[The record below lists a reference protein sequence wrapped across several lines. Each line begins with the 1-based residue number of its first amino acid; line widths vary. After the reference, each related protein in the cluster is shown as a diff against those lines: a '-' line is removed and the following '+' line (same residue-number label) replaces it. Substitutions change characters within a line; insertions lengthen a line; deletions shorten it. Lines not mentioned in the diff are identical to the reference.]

1 MQSRLSTPDPKPSC
15 EGCFF
20 GRQRLCAL
28 ELDGP
33 CATFRPDSAE
43 GLQPQRQ
50 LRFAFR
56 MTDAPTAAPAPSL
69 PRPRAPRVPR
79 ERPHQPSLVPS
90 LTA

>member
-1 MQSRLSTPDPKPSC
+1 MTPLTSASDPKPSC

-33 CATFRPDSAE
+33 CATFRPDSPE
-43 GLQPQRQ
+43 GLRPQRQ

-56 MTDAPTAAPAPSL
+56 VADASPAPEFPARRAPARRA
-69 PRPRAPRVPR
+69 PRPRT
-79 ERPHQPSLVPS
+79 EQPMLV
-90 LTA
+90 AGGIA

>member
-1 MQSRLSTPDPKPSC
+1 MTPPANSPDPKPSC

-33 CATFRPDSAE
+33 CATFRPDSPQ
-43 GLQPQRQ
+43 GLRPQRQ

-56 MTDAPTAAPAPSL
+56 VADTAPAAPMPARRSPGRRAPTT
-69 PRPRAPRVPR
+69 RP
-79 ERPHQPSLVPS
+79 EQPPLVPS
-90 LTA
+90 GVV